1 MNADALDAKN
11 TTVPARHVKTPGQA
25 GEPRR
30 ARKGIKHREGVRGL
44 RPMCIVRIDLN
55 TARRIRSW
63 PRVLV
68 ASPDYL
74 ARAGTPRIPTDL
86 SSHELIVGPMKGHNS

>member
-1 MNADALDAKN
+1 
-11 TTVPARHVKTPGQA
+11 
-25 GEPRR
+25 
-30 ARKGIKHREGVRGL
+30 
-44 RPMCIVRIDLN
+44 MCIVRIDLN